1 MRRWCLHAL
10 AVCGSTLQRMTL
22 TFGAA
27 TCTGTFSGFPA
38 LDSTQTYT
46 CAAANPFPG
55 QSCGTFLGDLLITFG
70 QDFPIGASSVAQTY
84 LAQLGIASVSWL
96 GNLLLGRDFY
106 WQNAGIRPTLL
117 PNLRYVSGI
126 FGVTTQVAVLGSFV
140 GGGGFRLSDVAGEG
154 ESRSAPA
161 GAQAENQS
169 LLQSADSSG
178 SPWPSRRS
186 LPGVSVPLTGFGIEA
201 LPGQAALQAV
211 GNLFV
216 LYGTSFVDLSAFPAL
231 RCVGTYWISDNPIL
245 TSLQG
250 IQPIATAPTGGLIYD
265 GSPPEYLRLAPQ
277 SLKVRHVAATPE
289 R

>member
-1 MRRWCLHAL
+1 
-10 AVCGSTLQRMTL
+10 MTL
-22 TFGAA
+22 TFGAT

-55 QSCGTFLGDLLITFG
+55 QSCGTFLGDVLITFG
-70 QDFPIGASSVAQTY
+70 QDFPIGASTVAQTY

-126 FGVTTQVAVLGSFV
+126 FGVTTQVQVLGSFV
-140 GGGGFRLSDVAGEG
+140 GGAGLRFSPLDPASG
-154 ESRSAPA
+154 AVSSGTPA
-161 GAQAENQS
+161 GA
-169 LLQSADSSG
+169 LSG
-178 SPWPSRRS
+178 ALEPVDNNPSPLEDQDPARSPWIREGPSRRS

-216 LYGTSFVDLSAFPAL
+216 LYGTSFRDLSAFPAL
-231 RCVGTYWISDNPIL
+231 RCVGTYWISDNPTI

-250 IQPIATAPTGGLIYD
+250 IQPIATAPTGGLVYD
-265 GSPPEYLRLAPQ
+265 GSPPEYLQLTPQ
-277 SLKVRHVAATPE
+277 SLKVPSFPVHPAVVA
-289 R
+289 